1 MPNLLS
7 ARDKLVDVLIRTM
20 GTTVDLATICEGIKY
35 DQVGR
40 DALSALSLG
49 GALKID
55 LSRLI
60 TALGEYKDG
69 LSIFKTVL
77 EPHLKR
83 KIDWPAV
90 QDSLTI
96 YSSILAQT
104 RVSDVFREAEEID
117 KQRLLKKLNTIA
129 NTYPDCQ
136 ADRLQEALR
145 LAFLQRFPDR
155 PSGLSAEIFP
165 EHFSHEPISGWPDLL
180 ARAQRINLLDDALLA
195 CFEDNLKV
203 AHSEKQKSG
212 EICSLVVM
220 LLRPRTL
227 PHDLPCTSF
236 DYRAYFCQ
244 GEQAPPEQW
253 IPIKVT
259 DQRIGKGKH
268 PGNGEDKASDSWWE
282 EWQSVVQA
290 CIKGARQLRP
300 SKHSQLMLEIFLPAQ
315 LLNEDIGMRLTVPQP
330 LGAAEP
336 LHAQYRFVLRSS
348 ERFQSFWEGEQ
359 DLYDDFPLYG
369 KWQQVN
375 QRDSL
380 QSPPCYW
387 YHDTTLSGR
396 EDPSKEMVDL
406 DQFFRRLR
414 SRSEYFAMKRLANL
428 PACPDQR
435 QQWIE
440 RLLMACPA
448 IALWWRPT
456 AESSFQQR
464 HDSFTFSCRDSDA
477 NPFGAGQP
485 SADHPPRTDSFS
497 HPAANNPL
505 RLFFA
510 LASTV
515 FHGQLEEE
523 ERAQPFRE
531 MVLLVDSPD
540 RWPPPVDAS
549 FSRRE
554 SGEDGGAVT
563 VFSEEACLPPS

>member
-1 MPNLLS
+1 MLDLLADKYERRDFERQ
-7 ARDKLVDVLIRTM
+7 AREGFREVVD
-20 GTTVDLATICEGIKY
+20 
-35 DQVGR
+35 Q
-40 DALSALSLG
+40 
-49 GALKID
+49 
-55 LSRLI
+55 
-60 TALGEYKDG
+60 
-69 LSIFKTVL
+69 
-77 EPHLKR
+77 
-83 KIDWPAV
+83 
-90 QDSLTI
+90 
-96 YSSILAQT
+96 ILAANIT
-104 RVSDVFREAEEID
+104 RVSEAIQGVVAAD
-117 KQRLLKKLNTIA
+117 NLRLIERLNVLA
-129 NTYPDCQ
+129 NSYPDLP

-165 EHFSHEPISGWPDLL
+165 ERFSHEPISGWPDLL

-414 SRSEYFAMKRLANL
+414 SRSEYFAMKRLTNL

-435 QQWIE
+435 QKWIE
-440 RLLMACPA
+440 KLVNACPA

-464 HDSFTFSCRDSDA
+464 HDSFTFSCRDSGA
-477 NPFGAGQP
+477 NPFGAAQP
-485 SADHPPRTDSFS
+485 SAAPLPPPIDSFS
-497 HPAANNPL
+497 HPAASNPL